1 MIQTFL
7 IVLGLAWII
16 FAVLSD
22 IKTNEIPDWLNVSL
36 VIFALG
42 ARFFYGLFVG
52 DGSAESGIDFAWFY
66 QGLIGLGVFFILGNV
81 LYLGRMFAGGDAK
94 LMMALGAVLPLT
106 PSFMENID
114 IAIVFFVLFV
124 FVGAVYGI
132 LSTGVLAFS
141 NRKKFVKGFK
151 KLFKK
156 HKNKIYGA
164 GFFALFLMAIGFS
177 EINFFYFGIFVF
189 VLPYFYLTARVVD
202 EYFMVKKVSP
212 GKLQEGDW
220 LYKEVAIGKRKKLK
234 PSWEGL
240 SKKDIEKLKK
250 RGKKVWIRSGI
261 PFSPVFLVSFMVL
274 VYFLKT
280 GIYV

>member
-7 IVLGLAWII
+7 MVLGLVWIL
-16 FAVLSD
+16 FAVFSD
-22 IKTNEIPDWLNVSL
+22 IKVSEIPDWLSISL
-36 VIFALG
+36 VVFALAG
-42 ARFFYGLFVG
+42 RFFYGLFMG
-52 DGSAESGIDFAWFY
+52 DPETGSVDFTWFY
-66 QGLIGLGVFFILGNV
+66 QGLIGLGVFFILGNI

-94 LMMALGAVLPLT
+94 LMMSLGAVLPLT

-114 IAIVFFVLFV
+114 ITIVFFVLFI
-124 FVGAVYGI
+124 FCGAVYGI

-156 HKNKIYGA
+156 HKNKVWGVE
-164 GFFALFLMAIGFS
+164 FFALFLMAIGFS
-177 EINFFYFGIFVF
+177 EITVFYFGIFIF
-189 VLPYFYLTARVVD
+189 VIPYFYLTARVVD
-202 EYFMVKKVSP
+202 EHFMVKKIKPSE
-212 GKLQEGDW
+212 LQEGDW
-220 LYKEVAIGKRKKLK
+220 LYREVAIGKNKKVK

-250 RGKKVWIRSGI
+250 RGKKVLVRRGI
-261 PFSPVFLVSFMVL
+261 PFSPVFLVAFIVL
-274 VYFLKT
+274 AVFIKL